1 MSDPI
6 AVSILAKLTSWYPF
20 DGDLTDAHGAN
31 DLTGAVVAGY
41 AAGKVGDYLLA
52 GSRALDVLAS
62 PIAITA
68 TTGNLTVGGW
78 FKYTSAVPLVAPFGL
93 TFDPG
98 VVGGSNEMFYIYSQ
112 LSDGGFG
119 AFGWL
124 SGGGD
129 IYGVADDDPRAQSY
143 PITVRVTDSDAQTA
157 SSNQIIHIANSG
169 GLTPGW
175 YFVVATWNAGNMTLY
190 VDSTARDTSTPP
202 ASVNGSSVTHIQVAN
217 AHGATVSDA
226 GLDECFFCDGAAMTQ
241 QEVTW
246 LYNFGAGRS
255 YADVVTAAG

>member
-6 AVSILAKLTSWYPF
+6 AVSILAKLTTWYPF

-41 AAGKVGDYLLA
+41 AAGKVDDYLLA
-52 GSRALDVLAS
+52 GSRAMVELATA
-62 PIAITA
+62 IAVTPTTA
-68 TTGNLTVGGW
+68 SLTVGGW
-78 FKYTSAVPLVAPFGL
+78 FNYTAAVPLVAPFGF
-93 TFDPG
+93 TFDP
-98 VVGGSNEMFYIYSQ
+98 VMGGGNEMYYIYSQ

-124 SGGGD
+124 SGGSD
-129 IYGVADDDPRAQSY
+129 IYGVADPSPRAQAY

-157 SSNQIIHIANSG
+157 SSNQIIHIADSG
-169 GLTPGW
+169 GITPGW
-175 YFVVATWNAGNMTLY
+175 YFVVATWDEGDMTLY
-190 VDSTARDTSTPP
+190 VDSTVRDTAAPP
-202 ASVNGSSVTHIQVAN
+202 ASLNGSSVTHVQIAN
-217 AHGATVSDA
+217 DFGATVSDA

-241 QEVTW
+241 EEVTW